1 MTIEFQA
8 DVLSQ
13 LIANQEFKGFIK
25 DVSPELFTEPEHK
38 FIMSVLREYNSKYKS
53 VPTLTNLLQ
62 FVNNNSQSTIDLS
75 DIEGVL
81 QLLYNRK
88 VEDVPLLRDTVIDKV
103 KEQRLKNLIKGSIG
117 QPITDNQISSMLH
130 ELTSIDRLG
139 KNIEERPKPIRV
151 TANLILPDR
160 FQSKAY
166 PTYIHGLNAL
176 TTKGG
181 FAPPELITF
190 LSAPKS
196 FKTGTLINLAKG
208 YVTDGLKVFY
218 ADFENGAE
226 NILMRFEQCLTGAT
240 YEEMQE
246 GIYDDISLQQMAK
259 ITKLGGEFIIQ
270 SYQANIHTL
279 DDVEA
284 DILALK
290 EMGVDIQLVCYDYL
304 DLAKCADKTI
314 TQDTHKIQH
323 IYHHAIS
330 LNKKHN
336 MFSITP
342 SQVNRSAV
350 NKENIDMTD
359 FARDFGKAMNVHAA
373 FAIMRTDDESDKG
386 IARIGTVVQRMGKR
400 PTKNK
405 NNQVYIQIDENTMQ
419 VTEIDSPDDIN
430 FGNSFGNSSNYNPI

>member
-1 MTIEFQA
+1 MP
-8 DVLSQ
+8 L
-13 LIANQEFKGFIK
+13 
-25 DVSPELFTEPEHK
+25 
-38 FIMSVLREYNSKYKS
+38 
-53 VPTLTNLLQ
+53 NLL
-62 FVNNNSQSTIDLS
+62 
-75 DIEGVL
+75 
-81 QLLYNRK
+81 
-88 VEDVPLLRDTVIDKV
+88 
-103 KEQRLKNLIKGSIG
+103 
-117 QPITDNQISSMLH
+117 
-130 ELTSIDRLG
+130 
-139 KNIEERPKPIRV
+139 
-151 TANLILPDR
+151 
-160 FQSKAY
+160 
-166 PTYIHGLNAL
+166 
-176 TTKGG
+176 
-181 FAPPELITF
+181 
-190 LSAPKS
+190 
-196 FKTGTLINLAKG
+196 KTGTLINLAKG

-246 GIYDDISLQQMAK
+246 GIYDDILLQQMAK

-405 NNQVYIQIDENTMQ
+405 NNQSVYTD
-419 VTEIDSPDDIN
+419 
-430 FGNSFGNSSNYNPI
+430 